1 MPDETGTRSLS
12 GCPFPHEMNRIL
24 FEQDEIRD
32 GRATFSDV
40 RAEHVLNVLHGAEGQ
55 TLKTG
60 VLDGPVGTSVIE
72 RIEGNAVTVRC
83 THETP
88 SLAPWIDLILAPPRP
103 RAMKRLLPQLA
114 SLGVR
119 RIMLVGAEKVEKA
132 FWGAQLLK
140 EEVYRPLLVDGLQ
153 QAGTTAVPTIETFK
167 RFRHFVERKLDA
179 HFEGQP
185 TRFVAHPASLGEATL
200 LSLQTAAPLGEAT
213 LLSLPEEARHWQK
226 RQECRFPE
234 IPVLAV
240 GPEGGWTDEE
250 VARLEE
256 KGFARMSLGPRI
268 LRTDTALIALISRLM
283 EFYDRHLTTACSAFQ
298 AFRGSSG
305 LP

>member
-12 GCPFPHEMNRIL
+12 GCPFPHDMNRIL
-24 FEQDEIRD
+24 FEPGEIHD

-72 RIEGNAVTVRC
+72 RIEGNAVPVRC

-88 SLAPWIDLILAPPRP
+88 SLQPWLDLILAPPRP

-119 RIMLVGAEKVEKA
+119 RIVLVGAEKVEKA

-153 QAGTTAVPTIETFK
+153 QAGTTAVPTIEVFK
-167 RFRHFVERKLDA
+167 SFSRFVRFNLDSHFG
-179 HFEGQP
+179 GQTP
-185 TRFVAHPASLGEATL
+185 RIVAHPS
-200 LSLQTAAPLGEAT
+200 AAHAGRAPYQIKDA
-213 LLSLPEEARHWQK
+213 ARAGRAPYQV
-226 RQECRFPE
+226 
-234 IPVLAV
+234 PVLAV
-240 GPEGGWTDEE
+240 GPEGGWTDAE
-250 VARLEE
+250 VALLEE

-268 LRTDTALIALISRLM
+268 LRTDTALIVLLGRLM
-283 EFYDRHLTTACSAFQ
+283 EVYDKIAQ
-298 AFRGSSG
+298 RGG
-305 LP
+305 NPV

>member
-24 FEQDEIRD
+24 FESGEIRD

-40 RAEHVLNVLHGAEGQ
+40 RAEHVLNVLHGEVGQ

-83 THETP
+83 THGTP
-88 SLAPWIDLILAPPRP
+88 SLAPWIDLVLAPPRP
-103 RAMKRLLPQLA
+103 RVMKRLLPQIA

-119 RIMLVGAEKVEKA
+119 RIVLVGAEKVEKA

-140 EEVYRPLLVDGLQ
+140 EEIYRPLLIDGLQ

-167 RFRHFVERKLDA
+167 SFRHFAERKLDA
-179 HFEGQP
+179 RFEGQGV
-185 TRFVAHPASLGEATL
+185 RIVAHPYGARGTRA
-200 LSLQTAAPLGEAT
+200 
-213 LLSLPEEARHWQK
+213 LPAVSRPSPQV
-226 RQECRFPE
+226 
-234 IPVLAV
+234 PVLAV

-250 VARLEE
+250 VERLEE

-268 LRTDTALIALISRLM
+268 LRTDTALIALLSRLM
-283 EFYDRHLTTACSAFQ
+283 QIYDT
-298 AFRGSSG
+298 
-305 LP
+305 

>member
-1 MPDETGTRSLS
+1 
-12 GCPFPHEMNRIL
+12 MNRIL
-24 FEQDEIRD
+24 FERGEIHD

-40 RAEHVLNVLHGAEGQ
+40 RAEHVLNVLHGTEGQ

-83 THETP
+83 THGTP

-103 RAMKRLLPQLA
+103 RVMKRLLPQIA

-119 RIMLVGAEKVEKA
+119 RIVLVGAEKVEKA

-140 EEVYRPLLVDGLQ
+140 EEVYRPLLIDGLQ
-153 QAGTTAVPTIETFK
+153 QAGTSNLPTIETFK
-167 RFRHFVERKLDA
+167 SFRHFVERKLDA
-179 HFEGQP
+179 HFEGQDV
-185 TRFVAHPASLGEATL
+185 RIVAHPYGARGARAVP
-200 LSLQTAAPLGEAT
+200 AAPV
-213 LLSLPEEARHWQK
+213 SK
-226 RQECRFPE
+226 V
-234 IPVLAV
+234 PVLAV

-250 VARLEE
+250 VGLLEAR
-256 KGFARMSLGPRI
+256 GFARMSLGERI

-283 EFYDRHLTTACSAFQ
+283 ETYDLSHT
-298 AFRGSSG
+298 
-305 LP
+305 

>member
-1 MPDETGTRSLS
+1 
-12 GCPFPHEMNRIL
+12 MNRIL
-24 FEQDEIRD
+24 FEPGEIRD

-40 RAEHVLNVLHGAEGQ
+40 RAEHVLSVLHGAEGQ

-60 VLDGPVGTSVIE
+60 VLDGPIGTSVIE

-88 SLAPWIDLILAPPRP
+88 SLPPWIDLILAPPRP

-119 RIMLVGAEKVEKA
+119 RIVLVGAEKVEKA

-140 EEVYRPLLVDGLQ
+140 EEIYRPLLVDGLQ
-153 QAGTTAVPTIETFK
+153 QAGTTAVPTIHIAKNFR
-167 RFRHFVERKLDA
+167 RFLD
-179 HFEGQP
+179 FQFDSEFGGQSP
-185 TRFVAHPASLGEATL
+185 LIVAHPSPLRGQSPTLGGQTPNVGGQTPNVGGQTPNVVG
-200 LSLQTAAPLGEAT
+200 LS
-213 LLSLPEEARHWQK
+213 
-226 RQECRFPE
+226 
-234 IPVLAV
+234 PVLAV

-268 LRTDTALIALISRLM
+268 LRTDTALIALLSRLM
-283 EFYDRHLTTACSAFQ
+283 QIYDT
-298 AFRGSSG
+298 
-305 LP
+305 

>member
-12 GCPFPHEMNRIL
+12 GCPFPHDMNRIL
-24 FEQDEIRD
+24 FEPGEIHD

-40 RAEHVLNVLHGAEGQ
+40 RAEHVLNVLHGTEGQ

-60 VLDGPVGTSVIE
+60 ILDGPIGTSVIE

-88 SLAPWIDLILAPPRP
+88 SLQPWLDLVLAPPRP

-119 RIMLVGAEKVEKA
+119 RIVLVGAEKVEKA

-140 EEVYRPLLVDGLQ
+140 EEIYRPLLVDGLQ

-167 RFRHFVERKLDA
+167 SFRHFVERKLDA
-179 HFEGQP
+179 HFEGQS
-185 TRFVAHPASLGEATL
+185 TRFVAHPAPVSGHGGGPR
-200 LSLQTAAPLGEAT
+200 SCAAEMSAEVGRAG
-213 LLSLPEEARHWQK
+213 ARPSPQV
-226 RQECRFPE
+226 
-234 IPVLAV
+234 PVLAV

-250 VARLEE
+250 VGLLEE
-256 KGFARMSLGPRI
+256 KGFVRMSLGTRI

-283 EFYDRHLTTACSAFQ
+283 EIYDT
-298 AFRGSSG
+298 
-305 LP
+305 

>member
-1 MPDETGTRSLS
+1 
-12 GCPFPHEMNRIL
+12 MNRIL
-24 FEQDEIRD
+24 FEPGEICD
-32 GRATFSDV
+32 GRATFSDA
-40 RAEHVLNVLHGAEGQ
+40 RAEHVLSVLHGAEGQ

-60 VLDGPVGTSVIE
+60 VLDGPIGTSVIE
-72 RIEGNAVTVRC
+72 RIEGNAVAVRC

-88 SLAPWIDLILAPPRP
+88 SLQPWLDLILAPPRP

-119 RIMLVGAEKVEKA
+119 RIVLVGAEKVEKA

-140 EEVYRPLLVDGLQ
+140 EEIYRPLLIDGLQ

-167 RFRHFVERKLDA
+167 SFRHFVERKLDV

-185 TRFVAHPASLGEATL
+185 TRFVAHPETI
-200 LSLQTAAPLGEAT
+200 PLGEAT
-213 LLSLPEEARHWQK
+213 LLSLPAGARHWQK

-234 IPVLAV
+234 VPVLAV

-250 VARLEE
+250 VGMLEE

-283 EFYDRHLTTACSAFQ
+283 ESFDMNAAKM
-298 AFRGSSG
+298 AA
-305 LP
+305 LPINIA